1 MIKSSFKAQPF
12 LVRNTILS
20 PNDKRSFTE
29 YTQVIE
35 TVSKNKV
42 FLEQLLLA
50 NPKRVKKLFESIYK
64 YYKRSY
70 LRSTPF
76 GLFSETSIGVFS
88 KSSQYKLMGKTTKG
102 IRLDTQWLIRLV
114 HKMEVD
120 FSKKLSFTRNNAN
133 YMIIFLILVILKRM
147 QFMLLLV
154 QRPIL
159 KNMGKINLSVRVII

>member
-1 MIKSSFKAQPF
+1 
-12 LVRNTILS
+12 
-20 PNDKRSFTE
+20 
-29 YTQVIE
+29 
-35 TVSKNKV
+35 
-42 FLEQLLLA
+42 
-50 NPKRVKKLFESIYK
+50 
-64 YYKRSY
+64 
-70 LRSTPF
+70 
-76 GLFSETSIGVFS
+76 
-88 KSSQYKLMGKTTKG
+88 MGKTTKG